1 MGPHENQ
8 NARIGDPGAG
18 KSNWTPQTQS
28 QTPGAGNNKDYETR
42 RNAAACF
49 KNKDKVEDRHAD
61 FTGVLVTEGIPD
73 GTKVWVNLYERKDRH
88 GRPYFSVVLRPW
100 KQR

>member
-1 MGPHENQ
+1 MNPLNQ
-8 NARIGDPGAG
+8 NARTGGPGAA
-18 KSNWTPQTQS
+18 KSNWTQPTQS
-28 QTPGAGNNKDYETR
+28 QQASAGNNKDYQTR

-49 KNKDKVEDRHAD
+49 KNKDKVEHRHAD
-61 FTGVLVTEGIPD
+61 FAGVLVTEGLPD
-73 GTKVWVNLYERKDRH
+73 GTKVWVNLYEKKDRY